1 MALASGENLGH
12 AQRRWMGVSIAVFFC
27 WGLATVLIDSLV
39 PKLKELFQLNYAE
52 VLLTQFSFFLGYL
65 VFSLPAGHILARLG
79 YARGIALGLGV
90 AVLGCLLFVPAT
102 WFKQFPWFLL
112 ALFVLSAG
120 ITMLQVSVNPLVLG
134 LGPHE
139 RAHSRLTLAQAFNSL
154 GTTVGPLI
162 GAAVILRHATTQDM
176 APMRWPFLWIAA
188 VFLGLAWYFW
198 RGRDAASLPLV
209 AAVPAQV
216 DWQLFRHHQFA
227 FGWAGIFVYVGAE
240 VTLGS
245 LMTSFLMQASVLG
258 LPAPV
263 AGSMV
268 SLYWGGAMVGRFLGS
283 WVLTRVPAPRLLM
296 WGASCAGGLVVTA
309 YLSHG
314 WMAALALILVGVCHS
329 VMFPVIYA
337 LSLEGLGEDVPQAS
351 GLLCL
356 AIVGG
361 ALVPLGIGLLAD
373 RVGLSHAL
381 LLPVLCYITIAAF
394 ALKARTVS

>member
-198 RGRDAASLPLV
+198 RGR
-209 AAVPAQV
+209 
-216 DWQLFRHHQFA
+216 
-227 FGWAGIFVYVGAE
+227 GW
-240 VTLGS
+240 
-245 LMTSFLMQASVLG
+245 
-258 LPAPV
+258 
-263 AGSMV
+263 
-268 SLYWGGAMVGRFLGS
+268 
-283 WVLTRVPAPRLLM
+283 
-296 WGASCAGGLVVTA
+296 
-309 YLSHG
+309 
-314 WMAALALILVGVCHS
+314 
-329 VMFPVIYA
+329 
-337 LSLEGLGEDVPQAS
+337 VPQS
-351 GLLCL
+351 EE
-356 AIVGG
+356 
-361 ALVPLGIGLLAD
+361 
-373 RVGLSHAL
+373 
-381 LLPVLCYITIAAF
+381 
-394 ALKARTVS
+394 